1 MEPLTRHA
9 TVRVLDLLTAFPVV
23 VVTGARQV
31 GKSTLAAAVVDALGG
46 RYVTLDEEVTLSRAL
61 ADPEGLAGGAP
72 GLLVID
78 EIQRAPDLM
87 RAVKLSVDRDRRPG
101 RFLLTGSANLLQLR
115 TVGESLAGRSAWVEL
130 APMTWS
136 EIRSLPRTT
145 ILDRAF
151 AAGCTAEF
159 LRDLPPACD
168 PLAAELR
175 HRALAGGMPGTLEM
189 SDDTRREWYAGYR
202 TTFLERDLRQLA
214 RIEHLSEFGRLMSL
228 ALLRSGGL
236 LNRSD
241 LAADAGLDHKS
252 ASRYLGLLE
261 VAYQIALLPPYFV
274 NVGKR
279 LVKAPKVL
287 ALDSGLVAQ
296 VAGLAT
302 WEGAV
307 TAGRDG
313 SLLETSVLDDLIT
326 SDLLSG
332 LGSRHHYWRTSA
344 GAEVDLVV
352 EPPVGI
358 VAVEVKSAATVRWRD
373 LSGLRS
379 LRRDVGERWRLG
391 ILAYT
396 GAECRELDEGIVA
409 VPLSLLL
416 GAVSPERVSQV
427 V

>member
-1 MEPLTRHA
+1 MKTLARHA
-9 TVRVLDLLTAFPVV
+9 TTRILDLLAAFPVV

-31 GKSTLAAAVVDALGG
+31 GKSTLAQAVVAAVGG
-46 RYVTLDEEVTLSRAL
+46 RYLTLDEEATLSRAL
-61 ADPEGLAGGAP
+61 ADPEGLAGSVP
-72 GLLVID
+72 DLLVID
-78 EIQRAPDLM
+78 EVQRAPELM
-87 RAVKLSVDRDRRPG
+87 RAVKLAVDRDHRPS

-115 TVGESLAGRSAWVEL
+115 TVTESLAGRSAWVEL
-130 APMTWS
+130 APLTWS
-136 EIRSLPRTT
+136 EIRLLPRAT

-151 AAGCTAEF
+151 TAGDSAQF
-159 LRDLPPACD
+159 LLNLPSTCD
-168 PLAAELR
+168 SMVDELHR
-175 HRALAGGMPGTLEM
+175 RALAGGMPGTLGM
-189 SDDTRREWYAGYR
+189 NDDARREWYAAYR
-202 TTFLERDLRQLA
+202 TTFLERDLRQLS

-228 ALLRSGGL
+228 ALLRSGGV

-296 VAGLAT
+296 VAGLTT
-302 WEGAV
+302 WEGAI

-313 SLLETSVLDDLIT
+313 ALLETWVLDDLIA
-326 SDLLSG
+326 SDRLSG
-332 LGSRHHYWRTSA
+332 MGSRHHFWRTSA

-352 EPPVGI
+352 ERPDGI
-358 VAVEVKSAATVRWRD
+358 VAIEVKGAATVRWRD
-373 LSGLRS
+373 VAGLRS
-379 LRRDVGERWRLG
+379 LRGDAGDRWRLG
-391 ILAYT
+391 ILAYA
-396 GAECRELDEGIVA
+396 GGECREVDEGIVA

-416 GAVSPERVSQV
+416 GAVAK
-427 V
+427 